1 MTDAAVA
8 ARHNVRAL
16 LPGPAEALRDAVLG
30 LGGGPDRLSVVAQ
43 RGSVEALAVEGLTS
57 DLTRVLQRELEAR
70 GGTALS
76 DLNGTRVVLL
86 APLMVMGDLP
96 AVLRTWSA
104 HGEALADAIGDVLM
118 ARAAVPAP
126 LRAGRH
132 TLRFDRTL
140 VMGIVNVTPDS
151 FARDSVSG
159 VDAAVERAQRMV
171 ADGAAIIDVGGEST
185 RPNAEPVDEAE
196 ELRRAIPAVAAVAAA
211 VDVPVSVDTRKA
223 AVARAAVDAG
233 ATIVNDVWGLR
244 RDGAMAAVVAARD
257 DVALVAMHNQ
267 QGTAYT
273 DLLADVA
280 RALRESLRIAA
291 EHGIDPA
298 RVVVDPGFGF
308 AKTAAQNLELV
319 RRLGE
324 LRGLGRP
331 ILLGA
336 SRKHTLGVL
345 SGHDDPRDRD
355 AATAAINALGVANG
369 ASIVRVHNVRAT
381 LDAVRVADAVVRG
394 AGDEVA
400 ALPAPG
406 VTG

>member
-16 LPGPAEALRDAVLG
+16 LPGPAEALRDAVLS
-30 LGGGPDRLSVVAQ
+30 LGGGPDRLSVIAQ
-43 RGSVEALAVEGLTS
+43 RGSVEALAVEGLTA
-57 DLTRVLQRELEAR
+57 DLTRVLQRELESR
-70 GGTALS
+70 GGTVLS

-96 AVLRTWSA
+96 AMLREWSA
-104 HGEALADAIGDVLM
+104 NGEALAGAIGDVLM
-118 ARAAVPAP
+118 SRAGIPPP

-132 TLRFDRTL
+132 TLSFDHTL

-151 FARDSVSG
+151 FARDSVSD
-159 VDAAVERAQRMV
+159 VAAAVDQAQRMV
-171 ADGAAIIDVGGEST
+171 AAGAAVIDVGGEST

-196 ELRRAIPAVAAVAAA
+196 ELRRAIPAVAAIVAA
-211 VDVPVSVDTRKA
+211 VDVPVSIDTRKA

-233 ATIVNDVWGLR
+233 ASIVNDVWGLR
-244 RDGAMAAVVAARD
+244 RDAGMAEVVASSD
-257 DVALVAMHNQ
+257 DLALVAMHNQ
-267 QGTAYT
+267 QGTEYT
-273 DLLADVA
+273 DLLADVS
-280 RALRESLRIAA
+280 RALRDSLRIAH
-291 EHGIDPA
+291 EHGIA
-298 RVVVDPGFGF
+298 AERVVVDPGFGF

-324 LRGLGRP
+324 LRGIGRP
-331 ILLGA
+331 VLLGA

-345 SGHDDPRDRD
+345 TGHNDPRERD
-355 AATAAINALGVANG
+355 IATAAVNALAVANG
-369 ASIVRVHNVRAT
+369 ASMVRVHDVRAT
-381 LDAVRVADAVVRG
+381 LDAVRVADAVARG
-394 AGDEVA
+394 VSAEVA